1 MGCFLLNELGEVL
14 LEIKSGLG
22 FGADMRLEVNESA
35 QSAVLRSA
43 VESFAIDFVH
53 EELMLPLKR
62 NRYLFVVERNNQ
74 FYAMNSKLAKVVFV
88 D

>member
-1 MGCFLLNELGEVL
+1 MSCFLLNELGEVL

-43 VESFAIDFVH
+43 AESFAIDFVH
-53 EELMLPLKR
+53 AAVEKKPLSVCRGK
-62 NRYLFVVERNNQ
+62 
-74 FYAMNSKLAKVVFV
+74 K
-88 D
+88 

>member
-43 VESFAIDFVH
+43 AESFAIDFVH
-53 EELMLPLKR
+53 EELMLPLKETAIC
-62 NRYLFVVERNNQ
+62 LSWKEIISF
-74 FYAMNSKLAKVVFV
+74 MP
-88 D
+88 

>member
-35 QSAVLRSA
+35 QSAVL
-43 VESFAIDFVH
+43 
-53 EELMLPLKR
+53 L
-62 NRYLFVVERNNQ
+62 Q
-74 FYAMNSKLAKVVFV
+74 CCGKLCHRFCS
-88 D
+88 

>member
-1 MGCFLLNELGEVL
+1 M
-14 LEIKSGLG
+14 
-22 FGADMRLEVNESA
+22 A

-43 VESFAIDFVH
+43 AESFAIDFVH